1 MFSRCRPEKLHY
13 TTKTETV
20 TVAVSPGVFS
30 SIVWSAFPS
39 SAVIGETS
47 SALSAPTSIP
57 VFESHSITKKS
68 GDCTWNN
75 TAKTI
80 SFTGTTSCVLTVTVT
95 KANYENGVKDFSV
108 TPGLASITVAN
119 WGNYGDGAVGG
130 ADVSAPSLTD
140 VVPAEGVSKN
150 YQPLNQTIC
159 TVNSSTGVVTPVL
172 PGTCRV
178 RLTLSKTEHND
189 LSHVYSLT
197 INPGTQSA
205 IVGFAYSSLTP
216 KLSDTA
222 PTLTAPTAP
231 GSATFTYATTAAA
244 TICTVSSAGVVTLKG
259 VGSCPVTVTG
269 SRTNYNDITGTV
281 TITIGNGEFSS
292 LVWTSFPA
300 SAKVGVA
307 ATLTS
312 PVSVP
317 AADDYTIAHE
327 SGSCAWNNTSKEL
340 SFSGTGDCVLSVSA
354 AKTGYTAKEENFTV
368 TVAEGT
374 FGSITWTDFP
384 SSATIGTPT
393 GALGDPASVPAFAWT
408 QYY

>member
-1 MFSRCRPEKLHY
+1 MVLLGERM
-13 TTKTETV
+13 
-20 TVAVSPGVFS
+20 SPLRHLQMLT
-30 SIVWSAFPS
+30 PS
-39 SAVIGETS
+39 EEI
-47 SALSAPTSIP
+47 
-57 VFESHSITKKS
+57 
-68 GDCTWNN
+68 
-75 TAKTI
+75 
-80 SFTGTTSCVLTVTVT
+80 
-95 KANYENGVKDFSV
+95 
-108 TPGLASITVAN
+108 
-119 WGNYGDGAVGG
+119 
-130 ADVSAPSLTD
+130 
-140 VVPAEGVSKN
+140 SKN

-159 TVNSSTGVVTPVL
+159 TVNGSTGVVTPVL

-178 RLTLSKTEHND
+178 RLTLSKTGFNNLTHD
-189 LSHVYSLT
+189 YSLT

-222 PTLTAPTAP
+222 PTLTAPSAP
-231 GSATFTYATTAAA
+231 LNANFTYSTTAAA
-244 TICTVSSAGVVTLKG
+244 TICTVSSAGVVVLKG

-269 SRTNYNDITGTV
+269 SRTNYNDITDTV

-300 SAKVGVA
+300 SAKVGVP

-374 FGSITWTDFP
+374 FSSITWTDFP

-393 GALGDPASVPAFAWT
+393 SALGDPDFCSRLYIP
-408 QYY
+408 YYC